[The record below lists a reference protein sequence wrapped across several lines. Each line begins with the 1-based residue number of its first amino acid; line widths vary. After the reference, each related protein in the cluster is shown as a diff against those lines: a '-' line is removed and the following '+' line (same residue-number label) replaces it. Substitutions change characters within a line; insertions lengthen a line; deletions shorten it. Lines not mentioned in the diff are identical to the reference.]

1 MTGRDAAALIGR
13 RATYRTG
20 QLFVAVRIVDT
31 RTVYGRDD
39 AQIAPIEGSG
49 LQWVQVSN
57 LQVAGNDPAERRQL

>member
-20 QLFVAVRIVDT
+20 QLFVAVRIVNA

-39 AQIAPIEGSG
+39 VQIEPIAGDG
-49 LQWVQVSN
+49 QQWVAVQSIQ
-57 LQVAGNDPAERRQL
+57 LAGNDPAERRQL